1 MYFISEYKVDR
12 CYGGPEEGGWWYD
25 WNDFVKVVAT
35 ATDEDDA
42 YRVCRALNAAAKA
55 DVKVLDVVAFLQVK
69 EREEGG
75 ERDRYSVIGGA
86 DVAYHVEDTPGE
98 DQSTEHPH
106 YE

>member
-1 MYFISEYKVDR
+1 MYFISEYQVDR

-25 WNDFVKVVAT
+25 WNDFVKVIAT
-35 ATDEDDA
+35 AGDEDDA
-42 YRVCRALNAAAKA
+42 YRVCRALNAAAK
-55 DVKVLDVVAFLQVK
+55 K